1 MKTYPVP
8 IPYEG
13 DQELKLQSRSPVT
26 DDAPMEFIV
35 DEVSWLSDEL
45 ERIMRAAV
53 ILKAANP
60 EASFMECLDTAIIW
74 ERG

>member
-1 MKTYPVP
+1 
-8 IPYEG
+8 
-13 DQELKLQSRSPVT
+13 
-26 DDAPMEFIV
+26 
-35 DEVSWLSDEL
+35 
-45 ERIMRAAV
+45 MRAAV